1 MAREFSAIV
10 VFIAVLQCTVGCG
23 GLYQNQRA
31 DQHQTGFVRLFNGKD
46 LTGWEKHG
54 DAVWV
59 VEDGL
64 LIGTQGKS
72 NAGGDLLT
80 KRTYK
85 DFIAILT
92 YRVEWPCGSGL
103 WFRYQSPQDTY
114 RAEIIEQENLG
125 WYSGTLYRS
134 GKAFLGPG
142 EVFLA
147 YNEDKTLVD
156 RESWNT
162 MKVHA
167 EGDHIWIWIN
177 GHKVADV
184 HDDTSDSGK
193 IGFQVRPGQQFK
205 PMKIVV
211 HELLLKLL

>member
-1 MAREFSAIV
+1 MTRNFFVFACFV
-10 VFIAVLQCTVGCG
+10 VSVWTVGCEG
-23 GLYQNQRA
+23 PSQTQLTDQRKA
-31 DQHQTGFVRLFNGKD
+31 GFVRLFNGED

-54 DAVWV
+54 DAAWV

-64 LIGTQGKS
+64 LVGTQGNS

-92 YRVEWPCGSGL
+92 YRVEWPCDSGL
-103 WFRYQSPQDTY
+103 WFRYQSPQETY
-114 RAEIIEQENLG
+114 RAEIIEQENPG

-142 EVFLA
+142 EVFLT

-156 RESWNT
+156 REGWNT

-167 EGDHIWIWIN
+167 EGDHIRIWIN

-193 IGFQVRPGQQFK
+193 IGFQVSPGQQFGS
-205 PMKIVV
+205 MKIVV
-211 HELLLKLL
+211 RELLVKPL